1 MSSTSRASLL
11 GGVSVA
17 SVDLSVTGEAL
28 SLPARQRRERDQ
40 ISVRQISAQR
50 LGDCN
55 TPVARRDSDCGRHLA
70 HPGRGALQARE
81 RTGARRCDARHSRGV
96 SRLPGEVRVKHRG
109 RRVPG
114 SGTAPAPLVILRP
127 GFERRARGLVLGAA
141 PARRRW
147 RVRELAKERA
157 PALRPRGLQ
166 RASISP
172 SGKRKGLTASGPTSA
187 RCTTTAAISVMAFAP

>member
-17 SVDLSVTGEAL
+17 SVNLAVTRKAL

-50 LGDCN
+50 FRHCN
-55 TPVARRDSDCGRHLA
+55 TPVACGDRHRGRHLA
-70 HPGRGALQARE
+70 HPRRGALQARE
-81 RTGARRCDARHSRGV
+81 RTGARGCHARHSRGV
-96 SRLPGEVRVKHRG
+96 SRLPGEIRVEHRG

-114 SGTAPAPLVILRP
+114 GGTAPPPLVILRP
-127 GFERRARGLVLGAA
+127 GFECRARGLVLGAA
-141 PARRRW
+141 PARRRR

-157 PALRPRGLQ
+157 PALRPRCLQ

>member
-1 MSSTSRASLL
+1 MSSTSSASLL

-40 ISVRQISAQR
+40 ISVRELSAQR
-50 LGDCN
+50 LCHCN
-55 TPVARRDSDCGRHLA
+55 TPVACGDSHSRSHLA

-96 SRLPGEVRVKHRG
+96 PRLPGEVRVERRG

-114 SGTAPAPLVILRP
+114 GGTAPPPLIVLGP
-127 GFERRARGLVLGAA
+127 GFERRARGLVLVAA

-157 PALRPRGLQ
+157 PALRPCRRQ

-187 RCTTTAAISVMAFAP
+187 RCTTTAAISVTAFAP